1 MSTVL
6 ASHGLHFRTAWL
18 EALSNKWDLLAPSW
32 ATRQRHLEERGYKE
46 AYQTDAFYQWAAD
59 FLALQGVAR
68 LSPEAWSA
76 YRKSG
81 YAPWALAGGTAYP
94 SPDEAHAHLQ
104 ALTDAMQKLFAQARS
119 ESPLDMATLMSV
131 LRFGGGSTPSFR
143 TEAVNGPIRSLPPT
157 EVEAAF
163 GALLAEIHA
172 QLAAGASPIAIAA
185 WAHHAVTQIRP
196 FTDGNAR
203 TAFLLTQYILWRRG
217 LPGLYLK
224 SGQRLAYYMALKA
237 ADEGH
242 LQPWT
247 ELVLLGL
254 QQAVLYALSWT
265 PAQPLP
271 YDAAVQSFTQRLA
284 QWRTR
289 QDRER
294 SQRII
299 TSRYTVFDYMEEA
312 LRSIARTLEEK
323 LKPEEG
329 RGARALVAKAYPDS
343 PYYHQFTEHIV
354 EYARQHG
361 YYFNRSLARGWFKL
375 KFSLSASKKYQL
387 VFTLHHAG
395 YEDATMVV
403 GAFLHFLEPLK
414 YQQKRERRRSGG
426 RGKRKALYYFAPLPF
441 YAPPMAFSI
450 EQDAPSLRTFLK
462 AYAESLLGQAL
473 SEITH
478 EIY

>member
-18 EALSNKWDLLAPSW
+18 EALSNKWDLLSPAW
-32 ATRQRHLEERGYKE
+32 TARQRRLEERGSKD
-46 AYQTDAFYQWAAD
+46 AYQIDALYQWAMD

-68 LSPEAWSA
+68 LSPDAWTA

-81 YAPWALAGGTAYP
+81 YEAWALAGGAAYP
-94 SPDEAHAHLQ
+94 TPNEAHAHLRT
-104 ALTDAMQKLFAQARS
+104 LTEAMQKLFTHAHS
-119 ESPLDMATLMSV
+119 ESPLDLATLMSIS
-131 LRFGGGSTPSFR
+131 RFNGGSAPAFR
-143 TEAVNGPIRSLPPT
+143 TDAVNGPTPSLPPA
-157 EVEAAF
+157 EAEAAF

-172 QLAAGASPIAIAA
+172 QLGAGASPIAIAA
-185 WAHHAVTQIRP
+185 WAHHAITRIRP

-203 TAFLLTQYILWRRG
+203 MAFLLTQYILWRGG

-224 SGQRLAYYMALKA
+224 SDQRLAYYKALKA
-237 ADEGH
+237 ADEGD
-242 LQPWT
+242 LRPWT

-271 YDAAVQSFTQRLA
+271 YEAAVHSFNQRLA
-284 QWRTR
+284 QWRSY

-299 TSRYTVFDYMEEA
+299 TSRYTVFDYMEEV
-312 LRSIARTLEEK
+312 LRNTAKDLDEK
-323 LKPEEG
+323 LKIEEG
-329 RGARALVAKAYPDS
+329 RGTRALVAKAYPDS
-343 PYYHQFTEHIV
+343 PYYHQFTEDIA

-361 YYFNRSLARGWFKL
+361 YYFNRGLARGWFKL

-395 YEDATMVV
+395 YEDATMVL
-403 GAFLHFLEPLK
+403 GAFLHFLEPVK
-414 YQQKRERRRSGG
+414 YQQKRERRRSAS
-426 RGKRKALYYFAPLPF
+426 RGKRKASYFFAPLPF

-450 EQDAPSLRTFLK
+450 EQDAPSLRSFLK
-462 AYAESLLGQAL
+462 AYVESLLGQAL
-473 SEITH
+473 TEITH

>member
-6 ASHGLHFRTAWL
+6 ASHGLHFRSAWL
-18 EALSNKWDLLAPSW
+18 EALSSKWDLLAPAW
-32 ATRQRHLEERGYKE
+32 ATRQRHLEERGQKD
-46 AYQTDAFYQWAAD
+46 AYQTDALYQSAVD

-81 YAPWALAGGTAYP
+81 YAAWALAGGTAYP
-94 SPDEAHAHLQ
+94 SPDEAHAHIQ
-104 ALTDAMQKLFAQARS
+104 ALTDAMQKLLAQARS
-119 ESPLDMATLMSV
+119 GSPLDMPTLMTI
-131 LRFGGGSTPSFR
+131 LRFVGGHTPSFR

-157 EVEAAF
+157 EVEAAL

-185 WAHHAVTQIRP
+185 WAHYAVTQIRP
-196 FTDGNAR
+196 FADGNAR
-203 TAFLLTQYILWRRG
+203 TAFLLTQYILWRGG

-224 SGQRLAYYMALKA
+224 SEQRLAYYNALKA
-237 ADEGH
+237 ADGGD
-242 LQPWT
+242 LRPWT

-265 PAQPLP
+265 PAHPLT
-271 YDAAVQSFTQRLA
+271 YEAAIQSFNQRLA
-284 QWRTR
+284 QWRGR

-299 TSRYTVFDYMEEA
+299 ASRYTVFDYMEEV
-312 LRSIARTLEEK
+312 LRNIAKDLDEK
-323 LKPEEG
+323 LKIQEG
-329 RGARALVAKAYPDS
+329 RGPRALVAKAYPDS
-343 PYYHQFTEHIV
+343 PYYHQFTEDIA
-354 EYARQHG
+354 EYAQQHG

-375 KFSLSASKKYQL
+375 KFSISASKKYQL

-395 YEDATMVV
+395 YEDATMVL
-403 GAFLHFLEPLK
+403 GAFLHFLEPVK
-414 YQQKRERRRSGG
+414 YQQKRERRRSNN
-426 RGKRKALYYFAPLPF
+426 RGKRKALYFFAPLPF

-473 SEITH
+473 TEITH